1 MPRKK
6 KDPEVEVNEMNTE
19 ADAATE
25 TAAPEPE
32 MKEVP
37 VAAEKEETVPE
48 EKLDEPVPEEKETE
62 PEVISGG
69 EGQAEPEPE
78 PSLDPEEKE
87 TAELKALAEE
97 LKLAE
102 DILETEDD
110 AADFAPQEEEE
121 IPEDIL
127 DASAEDLEPV
137 SDLEE
142 EIDTPVVKSE
152 KSLDPVIKTK
162 KATTVR
168 TTLKKVTEEE
178 KEEKSEGEFIDEL
191 RTQQKDRVK
200 GNPFSTRS
208 FRGFNKTRIDSSTI
222 LYTSRSEMLKGEA
235 STPEELATESLRRA
249 LDDRV
254 ATIFRGKIT
263 GTSKV
268 TTQNGMVVYF
278 FLVNSD
284 CGVPGWKGR
293 TIRIP
298 LENYI
303 APLATPPEEKPEVF
317 RPELETEE
325 VIYSYMNSRVGSEV
339 EFIPK
344 SMDPENYESG
354 FVIASRLPV
363 LRRRRLKYW
372 RGFARDK
379 NTGEI
384 VDLIREGTLIRAGI
398 VAVVPT
404 GVYCEVFGT
413 EVFIPVT
420 ELSHRYILSV
430 RDNFENGQSLLIRVS
445 NIVRN
450 DFGITFRASHSATYK
465 DPAPSYMASY
475 LPGDN
480 VKGKIVYARINSE
493 GKLFYLVNIDDKF
506 EVGASPKGGLQITGN
521 PGDMVEVQISSV
533 DVDIDKNYGKMFG
546 YVKHIIKKPDF
557 GR

>member
-6 KDPEVEVNEMNTE
+6 KEPEVEVSKMSPETE
-19 ADAATE
+19 ADLEVGAPSPEEDAPAQ
-25 TAAPEPE
+25 TAEDAKEAEVPEVSDEKAPEPE
-32 MKEVP
+32 P
-37 VAAEKEETVPE
+37 ATKEES
-48 EKLDEPVPEEKETE
+48 KGD
-62 PEVISGG
+62 
-69 EGQAEPEPE
+69 
-78 PSLDPEEKE
+78 
-87 TAELKALAEE
+87 ALAEE
-97 LKLAE
+97 IKLSNPIIQDEEAPV
-102 DILETEDD
+102 DDSLETTS
-110 AADFAPQEEEE
+110 EELDEY
-121 IPEDIL
+121 IL
-127 DASAEDLEPV
+127 DSSIEDAEPLLDT
-137 SDLEE
+137 DD
-142 EIDTPVVKSE
+142 EIDTPVSKAVSAP
-152 KSLDPVIKTK
+152 LDPVIKTK
-162 KATTVR
+162 KAETVR
-168 TTLKKVTEEE
+168 TTLKKE
-178 KEEKSEGEFIDEL
+178 KEEVEKEKGAGEVIDEL
-191 RTQQKDRVK
+191 RTQQKTRVK
-200 GNPFSTRS
+200 GNAFSTRS
-208 FRGFNKTRIDSSTI
+208 FRGFSKTRIDSSTI
-222 LYTSRSEMLKGEA
+222 LYTSHSEMLRGEA
-235 STPEELATESLRRA
+235 RTPEELATESLRRA

-284 CGVPGWKGR
+284 CGVPGYKGR

-298 LENYI
+298 LEEYI
-303 APLATPPEEKPEVF
+303 APIATPPGEKPEVF
-317 RPELETEE
+317 KPEFESEE

-404 GVYCEVFGT
+404 GVYCEVFGM
-413 EVFIPVT
+413 EVFVPVT

-445 NIVRN
+445 KIVRN
-450 DFGITFRASHSATYK
+450 DYGITFSASHSATYK

-506 EVGASPKGGLQITGN
+506 EVGASPKGGLQVTGN

-533 DVDIDKNYGKMFG
+533 DVDIDKNYGKVFG